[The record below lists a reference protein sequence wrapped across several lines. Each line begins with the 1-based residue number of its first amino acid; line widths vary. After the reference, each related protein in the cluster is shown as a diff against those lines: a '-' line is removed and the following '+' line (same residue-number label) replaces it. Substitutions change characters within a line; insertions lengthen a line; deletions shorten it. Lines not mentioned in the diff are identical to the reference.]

1 MSVNVGNLDA
11 IAVDARQRISAAA
24 DEATLNQLRIDLL
37 GKKGV
42 LTGALRGLGSLP
54 ADQRSAAGA
63 RANALKTEIDQRL
76 NARRQELEQNRLQ
89 GLADSEWVD
98 VTFIPEAAVS
108 RGHLHPLTQA
118 LTEITAI
125 FSRLGYE
132 VALGPEVE
140 DDYHNF
146 QALNIPEGHPAR
158 DEWDSFYLAQ
168 GGWLLRTHTSPVQI
182 RFMEAHQPPIRIIA
196 PGPVYRHEATDAGH
210 ESQFHQVEGLLVE
223 EDIRMSDLVGTIEYF
238 SRSMFGADRRIRIS
252 GDHFPFTEPSIGA
265 AVSCG
270 ICQGTGC
277 GSCKGGWLEIMGAG
291 MVHPQ
296 VLRNGRIDPE
306 RYSGFAF
313 GMGLDRIA
321 MLKYNIADIRRLR
334 ESDVRFLRQF

>member
-24 DEATLNQLRIDLL
+24 DEATLNQLRVDLL

-223 EDIRMSDLVGTIEYF
+223 EDIRMSDL
-238 SRSMFGADRRIRIS
+238 GAPSSTSPGRCS
-252 GDHFPFTEPSIGA
+252 EPSAAFALVATTFHSRNHQSALRSRAVSVRGPAA
-265 AVSCG
+265 AVVRVA
-270 ICQGTGC
+270 
-277 GSCKGGWLEIMGAG
+277 GSKSWARAWSIHKCSEMAGSTPSATPALLSGWDSTVSPCSSTTSLISA
-291 MVHPQ
+291 
-296 VLRNGRIDPE
+296 
-306 RYSGFAF
+306 AF
-313 GMGLDRIA
+313 GKA
-321 MLKYNIADIRRLR
+321 TCA
-334 ESDVRFLRQF
+334 F

>member
-24 DEATLNQLRIDLL
+24 DEATLNQLRVDLL

-238 SRSMFGADRRIRIS
+238 SRSMFGAERLTTFHSRNHQSALRS
-252 GDHFPFTEPSIGA
+252 RAVSVRGPAA
-265 AVSCG
+265 AVVRVA
-270 ICQGTGC
+270 
-277 GSCKGGWLEIMGAG
+277 GSKSWARAWSIHKCSEMAGSTPSATPALLSGWDSTVSPCSSTTSLISA
-291 MVHPQ
+291 
-296 VLRNGRIDPE
+296 
-306 RYSGFAF
+306 AF
-313 GMGLDRIA
+313 GKA
-321 MLKYNIADIRRLR
+321 TCA
-334 ESDVRFLRQF
+334 F